1 MAVPQFARLPVFLI
15 AGAAMAVLVAFGN
28 RYGYHGDELYF
39 IAAGRHL
46 AWGYADQ
53 PPLLPLLALLMDSL
67 FPDSVLGF
75 RLPAV
80 LFTGAGIVVAGRMI
94 AYNWFDCDIQPQPE
108 FINWAAGCVVPPR

>member
-1 MAVPQFARLPVFLI
+1 M
-15 AGAAMAVLVAFGN
+15 
-28 RYGYHGDELYF
+28 YF

-80 LFTGAGIVVAGRMI
+80 LFTGAGIVVAGLTARELGGGTRAQVMTAG
-94 AYNWFDCDIQPQPE
+94 AYACSPFLLAG
-108 FINWAAGCVVPPR
+108 AATSTQLP